1 MNPKNSIFTR
11 LKSILSDKNA
21 LWTVAFASLALLS
34 VVLIFVV
41 NPLILKLLFLLIAIG
56 AAIYCWLLIESR
68 RMTSKP
74 TPKESSPPSPSE
86 TSEIAMKNETHETAE
101 TEGVTGE
108 DNQTIE
114 QDGHLVFVSNKG
126 DKYHLDR
133 KCAGLRFADNVE
145 EMTEESAV
153 SLKRKPCS
161 KCGKKAK

>member
-1 MNPKNSIFTR
+1 MNPKNSIFAR
-11 LKSILSDKNA
+11 LKSILYDKNA
-21 LWTVAFASLALLS
+21 LWTVAFALIALLS

-68 RMTSKP
+68 RMTPKP
-74 TPKESSPPSPSE
+74 APKESLPPLPSE
-86 TSEIAMKNETHETAE
+86 TSEIEIHNETYETAE

-108 DNQTIE
+108 DSQPIE
-114 QDGHLVFVSNKG
+114 QDGHMVFVSEKG

-161 KCGKKAK
+161 KCGQKAK